1 MPRAVT
7 FWAAE
12 RRGGGEALAA
22 SRDLGCGLGDERG
35 FGGGAA
41 RGVGQMAEGGASAS
55 RWRTGDWS
63 EPGVGCGSTDLRGLK
78 GCRSQAVS
86 GLVPS

>member
-41 RGVGQMAEGGASAS
+41 RGVGQMAEGGG
-55 RWRTGDWS
+55 RHRHRGGELGTGVTREW
-63 EPGVGCGSTDLRGLK
+63 GVGAQTSE
-78 GCRSQAVS
+78 A
-86 GLVPS
+86 